1 MYIYIYIYIYIAS
14 KRQIS
19 RLVSTYD
26 RFQGN
31 FFEIVE
37 IVKIT
42 N

>member
-1 MYIYIYIYIYIAS
+1 MGNNKGLRACKI
-14 KRQIS
+14 QIF
-19 RLVSTYD
+19 RLVSTCG

-31 FFEIVE
+31 LFEIVE